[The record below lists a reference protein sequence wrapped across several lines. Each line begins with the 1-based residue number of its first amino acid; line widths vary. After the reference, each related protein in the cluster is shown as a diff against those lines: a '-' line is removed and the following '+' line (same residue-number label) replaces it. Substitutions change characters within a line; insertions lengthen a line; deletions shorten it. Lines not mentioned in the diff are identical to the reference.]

1 MRFASFLVAGRATY
15 GVIDPGMIGGAHLR
29 DLGHVLG
36 DAYPD
41 LKALIGSGRAAK
53 IANDQLA
60 GAPRYALE
68 AATLLPPVPNP
79 DKIVCIGLNY
89 AKHAAEG
96 GMKIPAHP
104 SLFLRLTNTLVAH
117 GAPLVRPKASDDMD
131 YEGELAVVIGKA
143 GRHIAR
149 TEALDHVFG
158 YACFNDGSIRDFQ
171 FQHSV
176 AAGKNFHATGG
187 FGPWIASADEVGDPA
202 KLNLITRINGTEMQ
216 RGELSD
222 LIFDVPAIIAYVST
236 FTPLAPGDVISTG
249 TPAGVG
255 FARKPP
261 VWLKPGDMVEVEIER
276 IGVLRNTVAAEA

>member
-1 MRFASFLVAGRATY
+1 MRFASFLVAGRPTY

-36 DAYPD
+36 NAYAD
-41 LKALIGSGRAAK
+41 LKALIASGRAAK
-53 IANDQLA
+53 IAADQLA
-60 GAPRYALE
+60 GAPRYALD
-68 AATLLPPVPNP
+68 AVTLLPPVPNP

-96 GMKIPAHP
+96 GMKIPEHP
-104 SLFLRLTNTLVAH
+104 SLFLRLNNTLVAH
-117 GAPLVRPKASDDMD
+117 GDALVRPNASGNMD
-131 YEGELAVVIGKA
+131 YEGELAVVIGKG
-143 GRHIAR
+143 GRHVAKAD
-149 TEALDHVFG
+149 ALGHAFG

-187 FGPWIASADEVGDPA
+187 FGPWIATADEVGDPA
-202 KLNLITRINGTEMQ
+202 ALNLATRVNGTEMQ
-216 RGELSD
+216 RGEVSD
-222 LIFDVPAIIAYVST
+222 LIFDVASIIAYVST

-261 VWLKPGDMVEVEIER
+261 VWLKPGDVVEVEIDR
-276 IGVLRNTVAAEA
+276 IGVLRNTVTVES

>member
-1 MRFASFLVAGRATY
+1 MRFASFQIAGRPTY
-15 GVIDPGMIGGAHLR
+15 GVIDPAMIGGAHLR

-41 LKALIGSGRAAK
+41 LKTLIASGRAGR
-53 IANDQLA
+53 IAAEQLA
-60 GAPRYALE
+60 GAPRYALD
-68 AATLLPPVPNP
+68 AVSLLPPIPNP

-96 GMKIPAHP
+96 GMKIPTHP
-104 SLFLRLTNTLVAH
+104 SLFLRLNNTLVAH
-117 GAPLVRPKASDDMD
+117 GGALVRPKASGDMD
-131 YEGELAVVIGKA
+131 YEGELAVVIGEP
-143 GRHIAR
+143 GRHIDRAR
-149 TEALDHVFG
+149 ALDHVFG

-176 AAGKNFHATGG
+176 AVGKNFHATGG
-187 FGPWIASADEVGDPA
+187 FGPWIASAEEVGDPA
-202 KLNLITRINGTEMQ
+202 QLTLVTRVNGAEMQ
-216 RGELSD
+216 RGETSD

-236 FTPLAPGDVISTG
+236 FTPLAAGDVISTG

-261 VWLKPGDMVEVEIER
+261 VWLKAGDTVEVEIDR
-276 IGVLRNTVAAEA
+276 IGVLRNTIAAEG